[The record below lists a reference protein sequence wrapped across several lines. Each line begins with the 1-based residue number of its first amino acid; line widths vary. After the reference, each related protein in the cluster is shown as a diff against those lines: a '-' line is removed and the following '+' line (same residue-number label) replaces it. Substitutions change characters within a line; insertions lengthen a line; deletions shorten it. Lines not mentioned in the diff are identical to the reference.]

1 MLLGSYKFMNGIPSW
16 WIVIFIN
23 NVSPL
28 VIFILSFS
36 VSGSCLTI
44 CDPMNCSMPNCPVL
58 YYLTELAQSHVHC
71 QWCHPTISSSVS
83 SYSPLPQSF
92 PASGAFPVS
101 QSALCNRWPKNWS
114 FSFSINPSNKYPG
127 LISFRIDWFDLLAVQ
142 GTLKSLLQ
150 HHSSKPL
157 IPPHSTFFMVQL
169 SHPSMTTGKTI
180 ALARQTFVGKVMS
193 LLFNTQSKFV
203 IAFLPR
209 SKHL

>member
-71 QWCHPTISSSVS
+71 QWCHPTISSSVIPS
-83 SYSPLPQSF
+83 SSFIQSFQASGSSQMSQFFASGGQSIGDSASASVFPVNIQDWSPLGQTGWISLQSKGLPRVF
-92 PASGAFPVS
+92 SNTTVQKHLKCSAF
-101 QSALCNRWPKNWS
+101 
-114 FSFSINPSNKYPG
+114 FT
-127 LISFRIDWFDLLAVQ
+127 VQ
-142 GTLKSLLQ
+142 
-150 HHSSKPL
+150 
-157 IPPHSTFFMVQL
+157 F
-169 SHPSMTTGKTI
+169 SHPYLTTGKTI
-180 ALARQTFVGKVMS
+180 ALTRRTFAGKVMS
-193 LLFNTQSKFV
+193 LLFNMVGHNFY
-203 IAFLPR
+203 
-209 SKHL
+209 

>member
-71 QWCHPTISSSVS
+71 QWCHPTISSFVS

-127 LISFRIDWFDLLAVQ
+127 LISFRVDRLI
-142 GTLKSLLQ
+142 SLLSKRLSRVF
-150 HHSSKPL
+150 SSITVRKHQFFGTQPSLWSNSHIHPWLLEKP
-157 IPPHSTFFMVQL
+157 
-169 SHPSMTTGKTI
+169 
-180 ALARQTFVGKVMS
+180 
-193 LLFNTQSKFV
+193 
-203 IAFLPR
+203 
-209 SKHL
+209 